1 MTFCLIILTS
11 VLLSCNVPVSE
22 GSKREIILLAE
33 HPMHPDLLQQ
43 QEILQ
48 ADTAGLA
55 ERDMVI
61 TLITPLSDKNRH
73 NQLMKNGKGF
83 RFILIGKDG
92 GEKLRSD
99 KPVTLEQIFALVDSM
114 PMRRYEMENR
124 SPRH

>member
-1 MTFCLIILTS
+1 MTFCLMLLTS
-11 VLLSCNVPVSE
+11 VLFSWNVPVSE
-22 GSKREIILLAE
+22 VSKREIILLAE

-48 ADTAGLA
+48 ADTSGLA

-61 TLITPLSDKNRH
+61 TVITLLSDKNRY
-73 NQLMKNGKGF
+73 NQLMKDGKGF

-92 GEKLRSD
+92 GEKLTSD

>member
-1 MTFCLIILTS
+1 MTFCLMLLAS

-61 TLITPLSDKNRH
+61 TLITPLSDKNRYH
-73 NQLMKNGKGF
+73 QLMKDGKGF